1 MEDTTTWFLPG
12 GTEAN
17 PAQYFN
23 IPPVVLLIPQP
34 FNMPAGD
41 TGTYTCSLDNMQD
54 ASFRDTIMLNALSM
68 CMYTCAIMCMHVH
81 MCVCVYYSCY
91 YCASSDT

>member
-1 MEDTTTWFLPG
+1 MEDSTTWFLPSG
-12 GTEAN
+12 AEDNT
-17 PAQYFN
+17 AQNFN
-23 IPPVVLLIPQP
+23 IPPAVLLIPQR

-68 CMYTCAIMCMHVH
+68 CMCTCACMYIHIIGHRYTVFLSYN
-81 MCVCVYYSCY
+81 VS
-91 YCASSDT
+91 TT